1 MDTDVTA
8 SAPCQSERMSAPPL
22 SAAPDL
28 RRWPSDPSLLVDT
41 TRCPAC
47 FAPLVH
53 AACDVCG
60 LRLDVPAASELLAAG
75 ARVRDAEFERQG
87 VITRMRADQAAASA
101 AQLPTPPPPPPAR
114 VTAPVAEQP
123 PAPAST
129 PASVPAAPPA
139 SGVGSTDG
147 STTGR
152 PHRSGVQ
159 VLLLTLGVVLL
170 SVAAVVFLL
179 VAYLVATLE
188 VRSAITAAA
197 SLVVLGLAWLLR
209 ARRLPGTAEGVAAVA
224 VVLLVLDVWI
234 VRENDLFGADRLD
247 VAEYWGGALIAV
259 AAVLAGA
266 RAVSGVRVPALAAA
280 ALAPIGMFLLASGA
294 APDDEIATAAWL
306 GGTAALVTGA
316 LSQLARPSI
325 ERVIVLSAG
334 AAGGAIALVA
344 ATWALPD
351 LAWGAAWAFL
361 AVGGASLALLLTR
374 LRATRGSADAWTIVV
389 ALASGLAF
397 ALAPAV
403 GAALELDVESGIWVA
418 PAGAAAAGC
427 LAAAVARI
435 RRRAARRHGELAFLA
450 AAIVASAAA
459 IPAFSLPVVFASDLP
474 AVVTAGWQVD
484 PTALRASGDAL
495 GLDDLRV
502 GVVLAPLALA
512 VAAVI
517 AFALLGRLRGLAALP
532 AALALT
538 AAIAGAT
545 IAPTVLAVDAVLLAV
560 AAAGLVLAA
569 IRAVRVLP
577 GVVVV
582 LAAFGLS
589 AAVAAW
595 AVAHASV
602 ELWWWAVPIIVLL
615 ALAGRL
621 VSVRVWSPETARVAG
636 PLHLAAA
643 TLVTILGAF
652 SLPGWAAAAGDP
664 FVEPW
669 RSGIFVAGLAS
680 ALLLGVS
687 ALLPGVPRPDR
698 FAVAVPCF
706 GAAAAAST
714 ILAVTLATPLGWLPA
729 LAFAAAGTAWIR
741 STLLPVRYAAAASVP
756 FALAFVGTGLV
767 AEYGDPD
774 AVAYALA
781 GAALLAAVLAHA
793 VVPRD
798 RATLRTWSAAVLLL
812 AVVVLVVAFDPPL
825 APDGTWLVLL
835 LLAPVPLLVAALDG
849 DPIGGTAPS
858 RHLSWASL
866 ALAVGSAW
874 AWFARDEV
882 RDVEPYTLPLAA
894 ALLVAGSLIAW
905 RRGAPADTVP
915 GRTAVLAA
923 AAAVAVLPSVST
935 AAESELRTLVL
946 AAAGTLAVI
955 AGLFLPERV
964 RGVPVRLLAV
974 ATGWTAVTG
983 AALVRGA
990 AVAAGEPSRLA
1001 IEFWPVMALAVGVFA
1016 SIAWVR
1022 TGSRPSRLAEWALA
1036 ASVTAASIP
1045 TVIAIMDDRQALI
1058 RTAVLL
1064 STLAGLH
1071 IANAAATARPIGGPV
1086 VRWASLGVVVLAGA
1100 VVLGAGTVDPFD
1112 VVTVPVG
1119 AALVGAGAVRMRLDR
1134 TLRSWPA
1141 LGPGVAVVLVPA
1153 LLADWTDP
1161 DLWRLVALGIAA
1173 VVTVVAGAVLR
1184 LQAPLVLGGAVLLVH
1199 AVAQLW
1205 PWISWLYEA
1214 VWWWLWLGVA
1224 GALLV
1229 TIAATYE
1236 RQLRLAR
1243 GVVRTIAGLR

>member
-8 SAPCQSERMSAPPL
+8 STPCQSERMSAPPL

-47 FAPLVH
+47 FAPLAR

-60 LRLDVPAASELLAAG
+60 LRLDVPAARELLAAG
-75 ARVRDAEFERQG
+75 ARVRDTEFERQG

-101 AQLPTPPPPPPAR
+101 ERMPTPPPPPPAH
-114 VTAPVAEQP
+114 VTAPVAEQ
-123 PAPAST
+123 APASAPA

-139 SGVGSTDG
+139 SGVGSADG

-152 PHRSGVQ
+152 PRRSGVQ

-188 VRSAITAAA
+188 VRSTITAAA

-234 VRENDLFGADRLD
+234 VRENDLFGTDRLD

-280 ALAPIGMFLLASGA
+280 ALAPIGVFLLASGA
-294 APDDEIATAAWL
+294 APDDETATAAWL

-344 ATWALPD
+344 ATWALPG

-361 AVGGASLALLLTR
+361 AVGGASLTLLLTR
-374 LRATRGSADAWTIVV
+374 LRATRGAADAWTIVV

-403 GAALELDVESGIWVA
+403 GAALELEAGIWVA

-427 LAAAVARI
+427 LAAAVARS

-502 GVVLAPLALA
+502 GVVLAPIALA

-517 AFALLGRLRGLAALP
+517 AFALLGRLRGLAAMP

-569 IRAVRVLP
+569 IPAVRALP

-602 ELWWWAVPIIVLL
+602 ELWWWAVPIIVML

-621 VSVRVWSPETARVAG
+621 VSARVWSAETARVAG

-643 TLVTILGAF
+643 TVVTILGAF

-680 ALLLGVS
+680 AVLLSVS
-687 ALLPGVPRPDR
+687 ALLPGVPRTDR

-706 GAAAAAST
+706 GAAAVAST

-741 STLLPVRYAAAASVP
+741 STLMPVRYAAAAAVP
-756 FALAFVGTGLV
+756 FALAFAGSGVV

-781 GAALLAAVLAHA
+781 GSALLAAVLAHA

-835 LLAPVPLLVAALDG
+835 ILAPVPLLVAALDG

-882 RDVEPYTLPLAA
+882 RDVEPYSLPLAA

-905 RRGAPADTVP
+905 RRSAPADTAP

-923 AAAVAVLPSVST
+923 AAAVAVLPSVAT
-935 AAESELRTLVL
+935 AGESELRTLVL
-946 AAAGTLAVI
+946 AAAGALAVI
-955 AGLFLPERV
+955 AGLFLPELV

-1022 TGSRPSRLAEWALA
+1022 TGSRPGRLAEWALA

-1086 VRWASLGVVVLAGA
+1086 VRWASLGVVVLAA
-1100 VVLGAGTVDPFD
+1100 AFVLGAGTVDPFD

-1119 AALVGAGAVRMRLDR
+1119 AALIGAGAARMRLDR
-1134 TLRSWPA
+1134 ALRSWPA
-1141 LGPGVAVVLVPA
+1141 LGPGLAVVLVPA

-1229 TIAATYE
+1229 AIAATYE